1 MKYLIPIIVG
11 AIIGYITNWFAIKM
25 LFRPHYE
32 KRFLGVHVPFTPGLI
47 PKEKARIARSV
58 GETVGSYLLSPEIIM
73 DSISNGE
80 NNHKIKRWLEYKIN
94 NLKESDKTLKDFTK
108 NLSEEQF
115 GDFFSTIEKSI
126 TDFIY
131 SEIKD
136 QSSKNETIE
145 AVSKQKVL
153 GEIVPDSIIVSIK
166 EYIEGN
172 DENIVNGLRE
182 IFETPYIKTRL
193 KESITEAV
201 SQNVSRLITRFV
213 SVELITEKIFNAI
226 ENYIHNPNINKNI
239 AIIMTTSIDKLLE
252 KEISTE
258 TLYDYISLFTKKT
271 MDKIINK
278 PISEII
284 GDMDE
289 ASVTSIADISKDIF
303 EDFTKNQLPYLVE
316 LFNISK
322 VVEDE
327 INKFDVAFAE
337 EIILEIASKELKA
350 ITWLGAL
357 LGGIMGIL
365 SPILSVISAT

>member
-58 GETVGSYLLSPEIIM
+58 GETVGAYLLSPEIIM

-365 SPILSVISAT
+365 APVLSMVSGT

>member
-1 MKYLIPIIVG
+1 MKYLVPVIVG
-11 AIIGYITNWFAIKM
+11 AIIGYITNWLAIKM
-25 LFRPHYE
+25 LFRPYYE
-32 KRFLGVHVPFTPGLI
+32 KEFLGVHVPFTPGLI

-73 DSISNGE
+73 ESISNGE
-80 NNHKIKRWLEYKIN
+80 NNDKIKRWVEYKIN
-94 NLKESDKTLKDFTK
+94 KLKESDKTLKDFTK
-108 NLSEEQF
+108 NLSEEQYSEF
-115 GDFFSTIEKSI
+115 LNTIERSI

-153 GEIVPDSIIVSIK
+153 GEIVPDSIIDSIK
-166 EYIEGN
+166 EYVENN
-172 DENIVNGLRE
+172 DEKIANELRE
-182 IFETPYIKTRL
+182 IFEAPYIKIKL
-193 KESITEAV
+193 KESINEAV
-201 SQNVSRLITRFV
+201 SQNVSRIITRFV
-213 SVELITEKIFNAI
+213 SVELITEKILTII
-226 ENYIHNPNINKNI
+226 ENYIYNPNINKNI
-239 AIIMTTSIDKLLE
+239 ALIMTTSIDKLLE